1 MIVTD
6 FTVEFYSVIVY
17 ILMIWFINFKNQ
29 ETILCMYSEGYQVR
43 KCRKVTHLSYTA
55 YCAVNSEEGK

>member
-6 FTVEFYSVIVY
+6 FTVQFYSATVY
-17 ILMIWFINFKNQ
+17 IRMVWLINFENQ

-43 KCRKVTHLSYTA
+43 KYRKVTHLSYRA
-55 YCAVNSEEGK
+55 YCAVSGEEGK